1 MWRAFYLV
9 FSLSSSQW
17 VYLVDRTFSHYKQ
30 IQPPANKRC
39 TDGKRAQHKYHRGD
53 QVGIRLGYSASN
65 VGNAEG
71 RCGGGRV
78 DKGRTEGGQD
88 KKRGGQRE
96 EQTKSRA
103 GRTGEGDGR
112 QDKELTRAER
122 TEGRQEAGARDE
134 HEKRMPRP
142 SARTGQVQKARN
154 GREER
159 TGNLSVK

>member
-1 MWRAFYLV
+1 M
-9 FSLSSSQW
+9 
-17 VYLVDRTFSHYKQ
+17 
-30 IQPPANKRC
+30 
-39 TDGKRAQHKYHRGD
+39 
-53 QVGIRLGYSASN
+53 
-65 VGNAEG
+65 
-71 RCGGGRV
+71 
-78 DKGRTEGGQD
+78 DKARTEGGQD

-96 EQTKSRA
+96 EQ
-103 GRTGEGDGR
+103 
-112 QDKELTRAER
+112 TRAER